1 MTSYRSEQ
9 EKGCCS
15 IDLECRSVCL
25 EGWKSLLLQTCYVLC
40 AQHKLTLL
48 ALAVCSPAVVQM
60 FRMLATQPA
69 SSLYQTQLIHRSVTF
84 HWCTGVQFRSMGGT
98 EELCLENV
106 LQETDSQ
113 YQPYLKKKKKAFPF
127 KGSNLPL
134 AVQSHNSLHGLG
146 CEPMHKCMIVVW
158 IDAFFPWMLLPWND
172 VLDFYVRLLRTEDI
186 CFCVKSFG

>member
-98 EELCLENV
+98 EELCYALENV

-113 YQPYLKKKKKAFPF
+113 YQPYFKKKKKRHSLS
-127 KGSNLPL
+127 KGLICLWQYSLTTPCMGW
-134 AVQSHNSLHGLG
+134 AVNPCISACLL
-146 CEPMHKCMIVVW
+146 CE
-158 IDAFFPWMLLPWND
+158 
-172 VLDFYVRLLRTEDI
+172 
-186 CFCVKSFG
+186 